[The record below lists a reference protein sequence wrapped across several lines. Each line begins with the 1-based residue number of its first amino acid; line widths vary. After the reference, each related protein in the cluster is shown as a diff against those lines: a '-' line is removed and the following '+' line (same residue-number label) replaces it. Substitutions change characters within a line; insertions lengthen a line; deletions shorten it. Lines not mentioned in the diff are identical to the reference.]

1 MVSATLYSSLSW
13 LIFICLYIL
22 VAKKAYN
29 NAEDQTTDIPY
40 YFGSIQVSWSILTF
54 FILIGLFL
62 FGLQT
67 LHLIMFQLKE
77 TSVSVS
83 DIFVFKE
90 YIPFYVGVFFSLIVC
105 FILISF
111 TSAFVKKESVPIE
124 PTTNKSSSQSNVQTQ
139 IPINS
144 QYVVLTS
151 VITFAIAFFM
161 ILYNFKVEA
170 IQNIYQ
176 MAIKFYTLVVPGLP
190 NETKFQILM
199 KWLLRIVI
207 IVMFYQQFL
216 EMI

>member
-1 MVSATLYSSLSW
+1 
-13 LIFICLYIL
+13 L

-29 NAEDQTTDIPY
+29 NAEDQTTEIPY
-40 YFGSIQVSWSILTF
+40 YFGSVQVSWSILTF

-67 LHLIMFQLKE
+67 LHMIMFQLKE

-90 YIPFYVGVFFSLIVC
+90 YIPFYVGVFFSVIVC
-105 FILISF
+105 FILIAF
-111 TSAFVKKESVPIE
+111 TSAFVKKESVPSPIE
-124 PTTNKSSSQSNVQTQ
+124 PKTKNSQSNVQIK
-139 IPINS
+139 IPTNS

-151 VITFAIAFFM
+151 VITFAVAFFM

-170 IQNIYQ
+170 IQSLYQ
-176 MAIKFYTLVVPGLP
+176 LAIQFYTLVVPGLP
-190 NETKFQILM
+190 NETKFQMLM